1 MISQLHLFQVP
12 RENANVRWL
21 EKLLLAEKDWRTA
34 AEILKA
40 LGWESNDTNKRFL
53 RSLAEA
59 SSNILSGQRGYRH
72 TSQATAEEVR
82 HSSNWLVSQGKKMI
96 KRGLAQRRRAHAIFG

>member
-1 MISQLHLFQVP
+1 MSQLHLFQVP
-12 RENANVRWL
+12 RENANVDWL
-21 EKLLLAEKDWRTA
+21 EKILLEARTWRTA

-40 LGWESNDTNKRFL
+40 VNWEPNDTNKRFL

-59 SSNILSGQRGYRH
+59 SDYILSGQRGYKH
-72 TSQATAEEVR
+72 AVHATAEEIQ

-96 KRGLAQRRRAHAIFG
+96 KRGIAQRRRAHAIFG